1 MSLKQKGVY
10 AMGEARAVTSDYHI
24 VQLHVL
30 FPALLAAPGC
40 SAVFVFLL
48 IPRISRPHGFGKDPP
63 CSEFPYSIVKSWKVL
78 VESTSSG
85 PLIL

>member
-40 SAVFVFLL
+40 SAAKTMKMMG
-48 IPRISRPHGFGKDPP
+48 IISSFPP
-63 CSEFPYSIVKSWKVL
+63 SVIISDRSLGGADNDY
-78 VESTSSG
+78 
-85 PLIL
+85 